1 MQNILERAAQFPPL
15 RHTVQKALALVD
27 DTNSSTED
35 IARAIA
41 TDTGLA
47 TMILKLANSPFY
59 GVSKQIASLSE
70 ACVLIGRFS
79 LRNVILSLSVYD
91 KFKQTETSVIDR
103 QLLWRH
109 SLLTGCIASE
119 LATRQG
125 LSKDVAFT
133 AGILHEIG
141 KLILAWADP
150 ERYKRVVDYQGEFET
165 SDVESEQP
173 LLNHNHAEVGAMILG
188 SWMVPAEIVTA
199 VEHYPFQKEDSNEP
213 LALVIFAARMLA
225 DWALENQEGDKEIPP
240 DLLPD
245 YAMNSLKIELEEL
258 EAILR
263 SAQESFNQYHLD

>member
-1 MQNILERAAQFPPL
+1 MHNILERAAQFPPL
-15 RHTVQKALALVD
+15 RHTVQKALALVED
-27 DTNSSTED
+27 PDSSTED

-59 GVSKQIASLSE
+59 GVSKQVASLSE

-79 LRNVILSLSVYD
+79 LKNVILSLSVYE

-119 LATRQG
+119 LAARLD

-141 KLILAWADP
+141 KLILAWSDP
-150 ERYKRVVDYQGEFET
+150 ERYKKVVDYQGEFET

-173 LLNHNHAEVGAMILG
+173 LLNHNHAEVGAMVLG
-188 SWMVPAEIVTA
+188 SWMVPKEIVTA

-213 LALVIFAARMLA
+213 LALVIYAARKLA
-225 DWALENQEGDKEIPP
+225 DWGLANPGTYSEMPSG
-240 DLLPD
+240 LLPD
-245 YAMNSLKIELEEL
+245 YAMTSLKIEFDEL
-258 EAILR
+258 EGLLQ
-263 SAQESFNQYHLD
+263 SAQESFKQYHLD